1 MFMLKQFPVLL
12 GVFLLTLSNF
22 ASAMNKVN
30 QLVVGS
36 AYDVNTGALLYTET
50 HEKPSLKE
58 HIVTY
63 REVSGDVFATKVI
76 KYSYSLLIPDF
87 YQMNKRNGEVI
98 DVKTEANDLLL
109 VNYQAS
115 NNSKVKSKQINISN
129 RLIVDAGFDNFVRN
143 YWNNLAKGDD
153 LNVDFLAPT
162 RQIIAPFK
170 IEKTSCKEDEKNA
183 LCLTMS
189 PDAWWLKL
197 VVDPIYLAYDLK
209 TRDLKRY
216 VGRGNISE
224 KDGDYATVD
233 IHYQYEVS
241 TN

>member
-1 MFMLKQFPVLL
+1 MFMLRQLPALL
-12 GVFLLTLSNF
+12 GVFLLSLSNF
-22 ASAMNKVN
+22 ASAMDKVN
-30 QLVVGS
+30 PLVVGS

-50 HEKPSLKE
+50 HETRSLKE

-63 REVSGDVFATKVI
+63 REVSGEVFATKAI
-76 KYSYSLLIPDF
+76 QYSHSFLVPNF

-98 DVKTEANDLLL
+98 DVKAEANDLLL

-115 NNSKVKSKQINISN
+115 ENSKVKSKQIKMNN

-153 LNVDFLAPT
+153 LSVDFLAPT

-170 IEKTSCKEDEKNA
+170 IEKTSCKEEEKAA

-197 VVDPIYLAYDLK
+197 VVDPIYLAYDLQ
-209 TRDLKRY
+209 TRNLKRY

-224 KDGDYATVD
+224 KNGDYLTVD